1 MLKSACPQFASTLVI
16 LAFSMFFASPST
28 GGGLDWGG
36 GGGSSTPPLAPPVLR
51 DVVATVG
58 KFKAPVRIALSRS
71 GDMYVTD
78 RVKGV
83 VFIYDETGKGI
94 GVLKG
99 LTTPAGMA
107 VYDYDPVPSEPAPP
121 DYCSNG
127 VKLTKAQKEECKWW
141 KEIDNYYTP
150 QLESSGGSD
159 AVLNEPAPPDYC
171 SKGVKRKLRKAG
183 VKRKLR
189 KAQKEECKWW
199 KSFDEYGAQV
209 GVASQL
215 LGVASQLSV
224 IYVGDDSNGSVK
236 VFNNGDV
243 SLLGSGSGE
252 FITPSGIAV
261 TETQD
266 VYVVDSK
273 AHQVKVYDDFGALQ
287 FTFGSQGSADGQL
300 DFPVDIVLNE
310 ILNEV
315 YVSDFWNWRIVVFD
329 LDGNWLRNI
338 ITPLNDGG
346 GQAYSRPSGLGID
359 PDGNLYVVDNALSCV
374 AVITN
379 TGTLI
384 DIIGYSN
391 EQYWFGELVGP
402 LDAAADGQLIYV
414 ISGQEHIVKIFNG
427 VAP

>member
-1 MLKSACPQFASTLVI
+1 MLKSACPHLSVMAVVFAI
-16 LAFSMFFASPST
+16 LMFSASQSAA
-28 GGGLDWGG
+28 GGLCFFPPCEDPT
-36 GGGSSTPPLAPPVLR
+36 TPPLAPPVLR

-99 LTTPAGMA
+99 LTTPAGLA

-121 DYCSNG
+121 DYCSKG
-127 VKLTKAQKEECKWW
+127 VKRKLTKAQKDECEWW
-141 KEIDNYYTP
+141 KEIDKYYTP

-171 SKGVKRKLRKAG
+171 LTEVKNKKRKK
-183 VKRKLR
+183 K
-189 KAQKEECKWW
+189 CKWW
-199 KSFDEYGAQV
+199 KSFDEYGAQF

-215 LGVASQLSV
+215 LGVASQLPV

-236 VFNNGDV
+236 VFNNGDI

-261 TETQD
+261 TETQA

-273 AHQVKVYDDFGALQ
+273 AHQVKVYDDFGALE

-310 ILNEV
+310 LLSEV
-315 YVSDFWNWRIVVFD
+315 YVSDFWNNRIVVFD
-329 LDGNWLRNI
+329 LAGNWLRNI

-359 PDGNLYVVDNALSCV
+359 PAGYLSVVDNALSCV

>member
-1 MLKSACPQFASTLVI
+1 MLKSVCPHMPVMAVVFAI
-16 LAFSMFFASPST
+16 SMFSASQSAA
-28 GGGLDWGG
+28 GGLCFFPPCEDPT
-36 GGGSSTPPLAPPVLR
+36 TPPTVDPVLR

-58 KFKAPVRIALSRS
+58 NFKAPVRIALSRS
-71 GDMYVTD
+71 SDMYVTD

-94 GVLKG
+94 GALQG
-99 LTTPAGMA
+99 LTTPAGLA
-107 VYDYDPVPSEPAPP
+107 VYDPPAPEPAPDVCDDGKKTKDKHKDKGDP
-121 DYCSNG
+121 DACPPPPP
-127 VKLTKAQKEECKWW
+127 
-141 KEIDNYYTP
+141 P
-150 QLESSGGSD
+150 QSI
-159 AVLNEPAPPDYC
+159 V
-171 SKGVKRKLRKAG
+171 
-183 VKRKLR
+183 
-189 KAQKEECKWW
+189 
-199 KSFDEYGAQV
+199 
-209 GVASQL
+209 
-215 LGVASQLSV
+215 
-224 IYVGDDSNGSVK
+224 YVGDDSNGSVK

-252 FITPSGIAV
+252 FIAPSGIAV
-261 TETQD
+261 SETQA

-273 AHQVKVYDDFGALQ
+273 AHQVKVYDDFGDLQ

-310 ILNEV
+310 ILGEV
-315 YVSDFWNWRIVVFD
+315 YVSDFWNRRIVVFD
-329 LDGNWLRNI
+329 LAGNWLRNI

-374 AVITN
+374 TVITN
-379 TGTLI
+379 WGTLI